1 MPSREELHQKVLTL
15 PREPGVYIMKNKH
28 GEVIYVGKAKALK
41 NRVSQYFQNEA
52 RHSPK
57 TRKMV
62 ENIDNFDIIICETE
76 FEALVLENQMIKK
89 YKPKYNILLK
99 DDKGYPFIRVSMSRP
114 FPMFSVVGR
123 VGHDAER
130 YLGPYTSRGAAT
142 QAIDTVSRALGLRT
156 CRRVLPRDIGKA
168 RPCLNAQLG
177 RCCAPCTGAVSQE
190 DYAQRVSQ
198 AVDVL
203 QGHYQQLAEQLEQE
217 MLQAAEELRF
227 EQAAQLRDR
236 LRAITRAGQ
245 HQTVVASGFSDMDI
259 IAFVQGETRSCIVTL
274 HYLAGNFHDKEY
286 TMFDGTSSE
295 DGAELLGSYL
305 KQYYSLRGMVPQ
317 LVLLSEEIED
327 MDAVAEFLNS
337 LSGRKVTLSVP
348 QRGRRRELM
357 HLARKNASE
366 EISRAETGTERRQKS
381 LELFGSMM
389 GLEQTP
395 IRFEAYDISNL
406 SGTNTVG
413 SMVVFEQ
420 GQPKRSRYR
429 RFRIES
435 VADGQDDY
443 KAMEEM
449 LTRRM
454 QRWKDGDEKFSE
466 LPSVFLIDGG
476 LGHVRIA
483 KQVLDRFCCTL
494 PVFGMVKDDHH
505 RTRGLVAPD
514 GREFGISATP
524 AVFTLVGRIQEE
536 VHRFAIT
543 YQRSLRGSDAMRSE
557 LDKIPG
563 VGEKRRT
570 ALLQEFRSV
579 RSIRQ
584 ASEEELAAVVP
595 RSTAQAV
602 YRYFHSTQQE
612 DSNESDQRKRPR

>member
-1 MPSREELHQKVLTL
+1 MSSREELHRKVLTL
-15 PREPGVYIMKNKH
+15 PREPGVYIMKNRH
-28 GEVIYVGKAKALK
+28 GQVIYVGKAKALK
-41 NRVSQYFQNEA
+41 NRVSQYFQNDA
-52 RHSPK
+52 KHTPK

-62 ENIDNFDIIICETE
+62 ENIDSFDIIVCKSE

-99 DDKGYPFIRVSMSRP
+99 DDKGYPFIRVTDQP
-114 FPMFSVVGR
+114 YPEFSIVGR
-123 VGHDAER
+123 QKKDNAR
-130 YLGPYTSRGAAT
+130 YLGPYAGRGAAA
-142 QAIDTVSRALGLRT
+142 QAIDAVSRALGLRT
-156 CRRVLPRDIGKA
+156 CRRVLPRDIGKT

-177 RCCAPCTGAVSQE
+177 RCCAPCTGNISPE
-190 DYAQRVSQ
+190 DYAERVAQ
-198 AVDVL
+198 AIDVL
-203 QGHYQQLAEQLEQE
+203 EGSYKQLAAQLEQE
-217 MLQAAEELRF
+217 MYRMAEEERF

-245 HQTVVASGFSDMDI
+245 HQMVVASGFSDTDI
-259 IAFVQGETRSCIVTL
+259 IAFVQGETRACIVTL
-274 HYLAGNFHDKEY
+274 HYLAGDFHDKEY
-286 TMFDGTSSE
+286 TMLDGTSQE
-295 DGAELLGSYL
+295 DGAELLGSYI
-305 KQYYSLRGMVPQ
+305 KQYYALRGVVPP

-327 MDAVAEFLNS
+327 MDSVEQFLRTTA
-337 LSGRKVTLSVP
+337 GRRVTLTVP

-357 HLARKNASE
+357 DLAKKNALE
-366 EISRAETGTERRQKS
+366 EIVRAETGAERRRKS

-389 GLEQTP
+389 GLPQTP
-395 IRFEAYDISNL
+395 VSFEAYDISNL

-413 SMVVFEQ
+413 SMVVFEN
-420 GQPKRSRYR
+420 GRPKRSRYR

-435 VADGQDDY
+435 VANGQDDY

-483 KQVLDRFCCTL
+483 KQVLDRFGCTT

-524 AVFTLVGRIQEE
+524 AVFGLVGRIQEE

-543 YQRSLRGSDAMRSE
+543 YQRQLRGADAVRSE
-557 LDKIPG
+557 LDRIPG
-563 VGEKRRT
+563 IGQKRRA
-570 ALLQEFRSV
+570 ALLRAFKSV
-579 RSIRQ
+579 KRIRE
-584 ASEEELAAVVP
+584 ADEDALAAVVP
-595 RSTAQAV
+595 RSAAQAV
-602 YRYFHSTQQE
+602 YRHFHSEQKEETT
-612 DSNESDQRKRPR
+612 

>member
-1 MPSREELHQKVLTL
+1 MSSREELHQRVLTL
-15 PREPGVYIMKNKH
+15 PRKPGVYIMKNRQ
-28 GEVIYVGKAKALK
+28 GQVIYVGKAKALK

-52 RHSPK
+52 KHTPK

-62 ENIDNFDIIICETE
+62 ENIDNFDIIVCESE

-99 DDKGYPFIRVSMSRP
+99 DDKGYPFIRVSTDRP
-114 FPMFSVVGR
+114 YPEFTVVGR
-123 VGHDAER
+123 RGKDTAR
-130 YLGPYTSRGAAT
+130 YLGPYAGRGAAM

-156 CRRVLPRDIGKA
+156 CRRVLPRDIGKS

-177 RCCAPCTGAVSQE
+177 RCCAPCAGKVSQE
-190 DYAQRVSQ
+190 EYAQRVAQ
-198 AVDVL
+198 AIDVL
-203 QGHYQQLAEQLEQE
+203 EGNYKQLAGQLEQQ
-217 MLQAAEELRF
+217 MLQAAEEEHF

-236 LRAITRAGQ
+236 MRAITRAGQ
-245 HQTVVASGFSDMDI
+245 HQMVVASGFSDTDI

-274 HYLAGNFHDKEY
+274 HYIAGNFHDKEY
-286 TMFDGTSSE
+286 TMLDGTSSE
-295 DGAELLGSYL
+295 DGAELLGSYI
-305 KQYYSLRGMVPQ
+305 KQYYSLRGVVPP
-317 LVLLSEEIED
+317 LVLVSEEIED
-327 MDAVAEFLNS
+327 METVETFLRSVA
-337 LSGRKVTLSVP
+337 GKKVTLAVP

-357 HLARKNASE
+357 HMAKKNAEE
-366 EISRAETGTERRQKS
+366 EIVRIETNSERRQKS

-389 GLEQTP
+389 GLAETP
-395 IRFEAYDISNL
+395 VSFEAYDISNL
-406 SGTNTVG
+406 AGTNTVG
-413 SMVVFEQ
+413 SMVVFEN
-420 GQPKRSRYR
+420 GKPKRSRYR

-454 QRWKDGDEKFSE
+454 QRWKDGDEKFAE

-476 LGHVRIA
+476 LGHVRVA
-483 KQVLDRFCCTL
+483 KQVLDRFGCAK

-524 AVFTLVGRIQEE
+524 AVFTMVGRIQEE

-543 YQRSLRGSDAMRSE
+543 YQRQLRGADAVRSE
-557 LDKIPG
+557 LDNIPG
-563 VGEKRRT
+563 VGEKRRA
-570 ALLQEFRSV
+570 ALLKTFKSV
-579 RSIRQ
+579 KRIR
-584 ASEEELAAVVP
+584 AATVEELETAVP
-595 RSTAQAV
+595 HSTAQAV
-602 YRYFHSTQQE
+602 YHYFHSAQE
-612 DSNESDQRKRPR
+612 DTEK